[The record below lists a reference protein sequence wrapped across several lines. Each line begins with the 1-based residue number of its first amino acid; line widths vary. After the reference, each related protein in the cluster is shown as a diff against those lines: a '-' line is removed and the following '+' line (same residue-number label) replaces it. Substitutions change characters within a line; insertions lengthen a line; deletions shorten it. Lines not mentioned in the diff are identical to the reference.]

1 MLGGDVPDGELMRT
15 VLEAFSITKDFAA
28 VRALDNVSF
37 SLEKGEICGLV
48 GENGA
53 GKSTLLNIF
62 LGVFHPTSGEV
73 RIRGEKA
80 DIKNPAQAREKY
92 GIDGVFQSPI
102 SILTLNVAENLFLG
116 KENTFYKRG
125 LIDFEELHDQARRV
139 LSRLDLDI
147 DVALPA
153 GTLSPA
159 ELKLVEFAK
168 ALSHNPEIIVLDEV
182 TAPLERGAITRVFEI
197 TRNLRKEGKAVIFV
211 SHRLKEVLEISDR
224 CLVLRDGKSAGSVR
238 TEDVEEE
245 DLVELMTGQR
255 RGLSF
260 PQRDV
265 SKGREEKEESVLSIR
280 GLNTVKPTVLENIN
294 IELRRGEIVAL
305 AGLRGQGQSELLKC
319 IFGLIPNYGGD
330 IYLHGKK
337 VEINNP
343 ADAIKHGIVRIS
355 DDKEKEELCLT
366 LSVLRNMSLAKVSRQ
381 SKWLMNPKEERKN
394 AETFVSMF
402 RIETPSLG
410 QQLLNLSGGNRQKV
424 VLSKWLQVKP
434 KVMLADQ
441 PTVGLDVGTKMEV
454 YRILR
459 ELAKEGLSILT
470 VLTEMEEVLNLPD
483 RILVM
488 REGGIVRELI
498 AEGLKEDELLR
509 SYFEKE

>member
-1 MLGGDVPDGELMRT
+1 MKT
-15 VLEAFSITKDFAA
+15 VLEAISITKDFAA

-37 SLEKGEICGLV
+37 YLEKGEICGLV

-62 LGVFHPTSGEV
+62 LGVFPSTKGEV

-80 DIKNPAQAREKY
+80 DIRNPAQAREEY

-102 SILTLNVAENLFLG
+102 SIPTLSVAENLFLG

-147 DVALPA
+147 DVTLPA

-168 ALSHNPEIIVLDEV
+168 VLSHNPEIIVLDEV
-182 TAPLERGAITRVFEI
+182 TAPLERGAITRIFEI
-197 TRNLRKEGKAVIFV
+197 MRNLRKEGKAVIFV
-211 SHRLKEVLEISDR
+211 SHRLKEVLQISDR

-280 GLNTVKPTVLENIN
+280 GLNTVKPTVLKNIN
-294 IELRRGEIVAL
+294 IELRSGEIVAL

-337 VEINNP
+337 VEITNP

-355 DDKEKEELCLT
+355 DDKEKEELCLS

-381 SKWLMNPKEERKN
+381 KWLVNPKEERKN

-402 RIETPSLG
+402 RIETPSLD

-434 KVMLADQ
+434 EVLLADQ
-441 PTVGLDVGTKMEV
+441 PTVGLDVGTKIEV

-459 ELAKEGLSILT
+459 DLAKGGLSILT

-488 REGGIVRELI
+488 REGGIVRELT

-509 SYFEKE
+509 SYFEEE